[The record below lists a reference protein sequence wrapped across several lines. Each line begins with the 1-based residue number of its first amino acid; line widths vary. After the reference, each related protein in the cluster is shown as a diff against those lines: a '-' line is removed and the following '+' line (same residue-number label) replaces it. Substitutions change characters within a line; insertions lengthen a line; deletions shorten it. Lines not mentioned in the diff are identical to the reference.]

1 MVKTNHQPAKKCL
14 KSGKSNLTD
23 HRFSLRPF
31 ADHLALNLQVR
42 CAPLSAGKSRKKNGG
57 NTVDLWEN
65 LGESSI
71 EILGVQPCGHSLRHL
86 QETYSVLK
94 IDSDRCFRVYMH
106 IYVDT
111 LGGFKIQLFAIWGS
125 KSRQLDK
132 ELDKQLDLAH
142 CLRFKIR
149 LSSPCRA
156 NFFRCYLRLQFRCA
170 TGYLPTSGIIRSS
183 AGKKRWCYP
192 PVKFEKTNWKDHER
206 STMYSWENPL

>member
-1 MVKTNHQPAKKCL
+1 MVKTNHQAAKKCL

-42 CAPLSAGKSRKKNGG
+42 CAPLSAGKSRKKNAG
-57 NTVDLWEN
+57 NSQETWRKNGWSLGEFGRIIDRN
-65 LGESSI
+65 LGRPAMRTI
-71 EILGVQPCGHSLRHL
+71 TKGCLWKLCGHSLRHL

-111 LGGFKIQLFAIWGS
+111 LGGFKIQFFAIWGS

-132 ELDKQLDLAH
+132 ELDKQLDLAN

-149 LSSPCRA
+149 LSNPCHA
-156 NFFRCYLRLQFRCA
+156 NFFQMLFEAAISMCDRLSPNFR
-170 TGYLPTSGIIRSS
+170 
-183 AGKKRWCYP
+183 
-192 PVKFEKTNWKDHER
+192 DH
-206 STMYSWENPL
+206 